1 MEWMELTKKQIKRN
15 KETNVKEYNMKS
27 LAEIRAQLKA
37 DAERSEQIKNGT
49 FTGNRQPDAFLA
61 FWNIPENEPLNLRF
75 LPDADENNPFF
86 WRERDM
92 ITLEFNGVVG
102 QHTDKVR
109 VQVPCNEMWVPKSC
123 PVLQELRKWYESAK
137 ETGNDE
143 LKNLASKYWKKKSY
157 LLQCFIAPDSVAVK
171 DDLAPENP
179 IRRVLVNK
187 EIFDKVKSILMNPGI
202 KELPTHFQEGRDFGV
217 VKTRN
222 GGGFNKYDMSQFSM
236 SERPLN
242 AEELAAI
249 EQYGLFDLGEFM
261 PKQPTPE
268 ELQAIAEMF
277 EASVDG
283 KAYDPARWAFAY
295 RPAGV
300 QKPNGNTATAP
311 AAPVQQAPQQTVVQT
326 PVVET
331 VVQQPVVSAPVT
343 PVAQPTAAPVTK
355 TAVNAA
361 DLVARLK
368 SGNK

>member
-1 MEWMELTKKQIKRN
+1 
-15 KETNVKEYNMKS
+15 MKT
-27 LAEIRAQLKA
+27 LAEIRAQLQA
-37 DAERSEQIKNGT
+37 EAERSEAIKNGT
-49 FTGNRQPDAFLA
+49 YTGTRQADAFLA
-61 FWNIPENEPLNLRF
+61 FWNIPENKALNLRF
-75 LPDADENNPFF
+75 LPDADQNNPFF

-102 QHTDKVR
+102 MHTDKVR

-123 PVLQELRKWYESAK
+123 PVLTELRKWYESAK
-137 ETGNDE
+137 ETNNEE
-143 LKNLASKYWKKKSY
+143 LKQLASKYWKKKSY
-157 LLQCFIAPDSVAVK
+157 LLQCFIAPDSVEVK
-171 DDLAPENP
+171 DDIAPENP

-187 EIFDKVKSILMNPGI
+187 EIFDKIKSILLNPGI
-202 KELPTHFQEGRDFGV
+202 KEMPVHYEHGRDFGV

-242 AEELAAI
+242 QAERDAI

-283 KAYDPARWAFAY
+283 KPYDPARWAFAY

-300 QKPNGNTATAP
+300 QKPASN
-311 AAPVQQAPQQTVVQT
+311 AAPVATPAASTPVTSTPVAT

-331 VVQQPVVSAPVT
+331 PAPVATPVVESAPVQA
-343 PVAQPTAAPVTK
+343 PVASEPAAAPK
-355 TAVNAA
+355 EAVSASA
-361 DLVARLK
+361 LVARLK
-368 SGNK
+368 AQGK

>member
-1 MEWMELTKKQIKRN
+1 MDWAELTKKQIKRN

-49 FTGNRQPDAFLA
+49 FTGTRQPDAFLA
-61 FWNIPENEPLNLRF
+61 FWNIPENSPLNLRF

-92 ITLEFNGVVG
+92 ITLEFNGVLG

-123 PVLQELRKWYESAK
+123 PVLTELRKWYESAK

-171 DDLAPENP
+171 DDIAPENP

-283 KAYDPARWAFAY
+283 KPYDPAKWAFAY

-300 QKPNGNTATAP
+300 QKPNTTTT
-311 AAPVQQAPQQTVVQT
+311 APVQTPVQQPVQTPVQT

-331 VVQQPVVSAPVT
+331 VVQQPVTPVQSAPVVEST
-343 PVAQPTAAPVTK
+343 PAPVTK

>member
-1 MEWMELTKKQIKRN
+1 
-15 KETNVKEYNMKS
+15 MKS

-37 DAERSEQIKNGT
+37 EQEKADAIKSGT
-49 FTGNRQPDAFLA
+49 YTGGGNRQPDAFLA

-75 LPDADENNPFF
+75 LPDADENNPYF
-86 WRERDM
+86 WKERDM
-92 ITLEFNGVVG
+92 INLEFKGVVG
-102 QHTDKVR
+102 QHTDTVR

-123 PVLQELRKWYESAK
+123 PILNELREWYASAK

-202 KELPTHFQEGRDFGV
+202 KEMPTHYEFGRDFGV

-242 AEELAAI
+242 AEERTAI
-249 EQYGLFDLGEFM
+249 EQFGLFNLNDFM
-261 PKQPTPE
+261 PEQPTPE
-268 ELQAIAEMF
+268 KLQAIKEMF

-283 KAYDPARWAFAY
+283 KPYDPARWAFAY

-300 QKPNGNTATAP
+300 QKPQDGTTSTVRVPENNT
-311 AAPVQQAPQQTVVQT
+311 
-326 PVVET
+326 
-331 VVQQPVVSAPVT
+331 PVT
-343 PVAQPTAAPVTK
+343 PVTNTVVHEQVTTPVQKAQTSAPSSTEAAPAK
-355 TAVNAA
+355 ESLSAA
-361 DLVARLK
+361 ALVARLK
-368 SGNK
+368 GQGK

>member
-1 MEWMELTKKQIKRN
+1 
-15 KETNVKEYNMKS
+15 MKT

-37 DAERSEQIKNGT
+37 EAERSEAIKNGT
-49 FTGNRQPDAFLA
+49 FTGTRQPDAFLA
-61 FWNIPENEPLNLRF
+61 FWNIPENSPLNLRF

-102 QHTDKVR
+102 MHTDKVR

-123 PVLQELRKWYESAK
+123 PVLNELRKWYESAK
-137 ETGNDE
+137 ETGNEE
-143 LKNLASKYWKKKSY
+143 LKQLASKYWKKKSY

-171 DDLAPENP
+171 DDMAPENP

-187 EIFDKVKSILMNPGI
+187 EIFDKIKSILMNPGI
-202 KELPTHFQEGRDFGV
+202 KELPTHYEEGRDFGV

-242 AEELAAI
+242 AEERAAI
-249 EQYGLFDLGEFM
+249 EQYGLFNLGEFM

-283 KAYDPARWAFAY
+283 KPYDPARWAFAY

-300 QKPNGNTATAP
+300 QKPNGSTPAT
-311 AAPVQQAPQQTVVQT
+311 
-326 PVVET
+326 
-331 VVQQPVVSAPVT
+331 SAPVT
-343 PVAQPTAAPVTK
+343 QTVTPTTLTQPLVEAQQAPVTPAVQ
-355 TAVNAA
+355 TAPVVNTTPAA
-361 DLVARLK
+361 ATKPAVSASDLVARLK
-368 SGNK
+368 GGNK

>member
-1 MEWMELTKKQIKRN
+1 
-15 KETNVKEYNMKS
+15 MKS

-37 DAERSEQIKNGT
+37 DADRNEAIKNGT
-49 FTGNRQPDAFLA
+49 YTGTRQADAFLA
-61 FWNIPENEPLNLRF
+61 FWNIPENQALNLRF

-123 PVLQELRKWYESAK
+123 PVLIELRKWYESAK

-143 LKNLASKYWKKKSY
+143 LKQLASKYWKKKSY

-171 DDLAPENP
+171 DDMAPENP

-202 KELPTHFQEGRDFGV
+202 KEMPTHYQEGRDFGV

-249 EQYGLFDLGEFM
+249 DQYGLFDLGEFM

-283 KAYDPARWAFAY
+283 KAYDPAKWAFAY

-300 QKPNGNTATAP
+300 QKPSGTTSTTTT
-311 AAPVQQAPQQTVVQT
+311 PVQQTVAQPTPAVT
-326 PVVET
+326 APVVET
-331 VVQQPVVSAPVT
+331 PTVTAPVVTAPVVQTTPAAATKPAVSAS
-343 PVAQPTAAPVTK
+343 
-355 TAVNAA
+355 